1 MSSQAQQASMA
12 QDGATVRRPYVRPIS
27 KTSWFMTH
35 SRYKH
40 YMLHEISSLF
50 VAIYAVILIVGL
62 FRLGSGP
69 AAWQGWLD
77 AVTSP
82 IGILFSLA
90 AFVFSIIHATAWFK
104 AVPQAMR
111 LMRGGEVVPGNLII
125 GVHYVVWAVVSL
137 FVLILAGVA

>member
-1 MSSQAQQASMA
+1 MNP
-12 QDGATVRRPYVRPIS
+12 RKPFERPIS

-40 YMLHEISSLF
+40 YMLHEISSVF
-50 VAIYAVILIVGL
+50 VAIYTVIIIVGL
-62 FRLGSGP
+62 FRLGQG
-69 AAWQGWLD
+69 ADAWQGWLA

-82 IGILFSLA
+82 LGVVFHLA
-90 AFVFSIIHATAWFK
+90 AFVFALIHTTSWFK

-111 LMRGGEVVPGNLII
+111 IQLGENVVPGKLII
-125 GVHYVVWAVVSL
+125 GAHYGALAVVSL

>member
-1 MSSQAQQASMA
+1 MNP
-12 QDGATVRRPYVRPIS
+12 RKPFERPIS

-40 YMLHEISSLF
+40 YMLHEISSVF
-50 VAIYAVILIVGL
+50 VAIYTVIIIVGL
-62 FRLGSGP
+62 FRLGQG
-69 AAWQGWLD
+69 ADAWQGWLA

-82 IGILFSLA
+82 LGVVFHLA
-90 AFVFSIIHATAWFK
+90 AFVFALIHTTSWFK

-111 LMRGGEVVPGNLII
+111 LMKGEEIVPGKLII
-125 GVHYVVWAVVSL
+125 GAHYGVLAAVSL